1 MAYIKKNIFNLFII
15 ILGFVSVL
23 SINQKADDILGINSN
38 DIKTMPDNLFNKV
51 KYIAMDNNGVPL
63 YTVSSPEMKQFYKS
77 EVIEANSPNILLFR
91 DNKPPTRI
99 IAQFGS
105 IAYKRKNIK
114 LFGSV
119 NMYFKEKSDES
130 FLKLNTEEIYI
141 YLNEQLAVTESK
153 VYINK
158 GNSFLNGKGMKS
170 SLLKGEFIIFDETR
184 GKHVQ

>member
-91 DNKPPTRI
+91 DNKPPTKFLLSM
-99 IAQFGS
+99 AQ
-105 IAYKRKNIK
+105 
-114 LFGSV
+114 
-119 NMYFKEKSDES
+119 
-130 FLKLNTEEIYI
+130 
-141 YLNEQLAVTESK
+141 
-153 VYINK
+153 
-158 GNSFLNGKGMKS
+158 
-170 SLLKGEFIIFDETR
+170 
-184 GKHVQ
+184 